1 MFFAI
6 VILCNVIACFIKTK
20 GVRINKANINICSFK
35 GVKRNSARHQAQ
47 VTDMKT
53 MEIVLIDHVNDDEDD
68 FNDNIKDDD
77 IQ

>member
-1 MFFAI
+1 MSSL
-6 VILCNVIACFIKTK
+6 VLSKPK
-20 GVRINKANINICSFK
+20 GARINKANINIYSFK